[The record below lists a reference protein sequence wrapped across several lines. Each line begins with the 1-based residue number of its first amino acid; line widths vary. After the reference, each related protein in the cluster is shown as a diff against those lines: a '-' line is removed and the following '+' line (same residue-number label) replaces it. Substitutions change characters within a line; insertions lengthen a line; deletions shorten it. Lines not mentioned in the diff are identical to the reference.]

1 MTEIPLIAAHGA
13 EIPQIGLG
21 TWQLHGEVLDGAV
34 AAALEAGCRHFDT
47 APRYENETD
56 LGSAL
61 RKAGAVR
68 SEIFLTSKV
77 WWTDLAPEDLIRSAE
92 TSVETLG
99 LGPVDLLLVHWP
111 NPEIPL
117 EGTMEALAK
126 AKEMGLTKHV
136 GVSNFGPERL
146 KKAAAACPAPL
157 AVNQCEYHPQ
167 LDQSALIST
176 CRELGIAFEAYAP
189 LGSGALLA
197 DPVLSGIAGRMGR
210 SPAQVLLR
218 WHLQQ
223 GVIAIPRSS
232 NPGRVAQNFAVTD
245 FALSEADMAAL
256 HALATSEGRHF
267 NPDWVENWD

>member
-1 MTEIPLIAAHGA
+1 MTGIPLIRAHGA
-13 EIPQIGLG
+13 DIPQIGLG
-21 TWQLHGEVLDGAV
+21 TWQLQGAVMEGAV

-47 APRYENETD
+47 APRYENEAD
-56 LGSAL
+56 LGIAL

-68 SEIFLTSKV
+68 GEIFLTTKV
-77 WWTDLAPEDLIRSAE
+77 WWTDLAPADLIRSAE
-92 TSVETLG
+92 RSVETLG
-99 LGPVDLLLVHWP
+99 MGPVDLLLVHWP
-111 NPEIPL
+111 NPAVPL

-126 AKEMGLTKHV
+126 AQEMGLTRHV
-136 GVSNFGPERL
+136 GVSNFGAERL
-146 KKAAAACPAPL
+146 RKAAAACPVPL

-167 LDQSALIST
+167 LDQSALIAA

-189 LGSGALLA
+189 LGSGNLLA
-197 DPVLSGIAGRMGR
+197 DPVLAEIAERMGR

-232 NPGRVAQNFAVTD
+232 NPGRVAQNFAVGD
-245 FALSEADMAAL
+245 FELPEADMAAL
-256 HALATSEGRHF
+256 HALATPEGRHF